1 MMNLFTVVKDTG
13 QRSWK
18 QANDNFDKDNG
29 NRKVTANN
37 HATFTI
43 QIQGRL
49 RDYLRLL
56 MGHPVSRF

>member
-1 MMNLFTVVKDTG
+1 MKWDITG
-13 QRSWK
+13 
-18 QANDNFDKDNG
+18 APY
-29 NRKVTANN
+29 VTANN

-56 MGHPVSRF
+56 MGHPVHYAYMRNESVLVIWILYAQ